1 MDNFQVT
8 RGVNVNDIKG
18 LEKLTKHIEGMSEDK
33 LLELYELTLQQE
45 EDDSDFYYTLFDDED
60 EV

>member
-1 MDNFQVT
+1 M
-8 RGVNVNDIKG
+8 NDIKG

-45 EDDSDFYYTLFDDED
+45 EDDDADFYYTMFDSED